1 MPRMDERP
9 SARTVLIVHGDPEA
23 LARTVEVVTTGGY
36 RAMGVSTFEE
46 ARQLLTVNAPDLLI
60 ADVRL
65 GAFNGLHL
73 VLQCRLKHP
82 RVASIVTHAY
92 HDVVLEAEA
101 RKLDAPYL
109 VTPLKPEELL
119 AHLAQV
125 ARVRASGSPT
135 MPSAFRRWP
144 RKPIAGGFVARIDE
158 LPAVVLDVSY
168 EGVRFEMPRVPK
180 GVLTSSFTV
189 SIPAFGLAVRA
200 KQAWIQHLRTS
211 QSLWCGA
218 AVVETTP
225 DARERWRTLVDSLGS
240 P

>member
-1 MPRMDERP
+1 MPQMDARP
-9 SARTVLIVHGDPEA
+9 PARTVLIVDGDPEA

-46 ARQLLTVNAPDLLI
+46 ARQLLTVNVPDVLI

-73 VLQCRLKHP
+73 VLHCRLKHP

-119 AHLAQV
+119 AHV

-135 MPSAFRRWP
+135 MSSAFRRWP
-144 RKPIAGGFVARIDE
+144 RKPVTGGFVARINE

-168 EGVRFEMPRVPK
+168 EGVRFEMPRVPER
-180 GVLTSSFTV
+180 VLASSFTV

-200 KQAWIQHLRTS
+200 RQAWIQHLRTS
-211 QSLWCGA
+211 RSLWCGA
-218 AVVETTP
+218 AIVETTP
-225 DARERWRTLVDSLGS
+225 DAREAWRSLVDTLGS